1 MSRLVRPW
9 VAHKGLKR
17 TVGLVM
23 AVLAVATAVWGPI
36 PSLASDVG
44 GPVGL
49 AVLPEGGIEIVT
61 QETAQVPVENYKV
74 SQGYRFYHPGMDL
87 SAKIGE
93 PVKPMAKGK
102 VILVQKDRWNY
113 GQHVVVDHGEYQTLY
128 AHLSKINV
136 AEGQEVDTETVL
148 GEIGSTGRSTGPHLH
163 LEIREGNRTVNPKS
177 VLDVK

>member
-1 MSRLVRPW
+1 
-9 VAHKGLKR
+9 
-17 TVGLVM
+17 
-23 AVLAVATAVWGPI
+23 
-36 PSLASDVG
+36 
-44 GPVGL
+44 
-49 AVLPEGGIEIVT
+49 
-61 QETAQVPVENYKV
+61 VENYKV

-87 SAKIGE
+87 AAKIGE